1 MSFLQLIL
9 KNLLRRRS
17 RSLLTLAGIAI
28 GIAAVVSLSG
38 IAAGFEQSW
47 ANVYKARGTDL
58 VVTKSIA
65 RSTMP
70 GPFPFSLKSELQKL
84 PHVREV
90 GGLLSDVFSVED
102 SPTVLVI
109 GWEPQTS
116 LWKHVT
122 LTEGRWPDDA
132 ARDTVAIGTLNAEML
147 RKKIGDKIQI
157 ETREFTVSGIF
168 RSQALAESGA
178 IVMPLPAMQA
188 LTEKEGMVNFFDI
201 WLQPRTTSAETEAL
215 RDSIK
220 AKFKDLTAF
229 DPGSVSESNL
239 AMQIAKAMT
248 WSVSS
253 IALVIGAIGV
263 MNTILMSVFERLHE
277 IGILLAIGWRR
288 GRIMAMILSES
299 LLLGFV
305 GGIAGC
311 GLGVAAARL
320 LERSPWVQG
329 KLEAALDPRL
339 FAISLLIALA
349 LGGLGGLYPAWIGAR
364 MSPAR
369 ALRQ

>member
-1 MSFLQLIL
+1 MTFLQLIL

-17 RSLLTLAGIAI
+17 RSLLTLAGIAV

-38 IAAGFEQSW
+38 IASGFEQSW
-47 ANVYKARGTDL
+47 SNVYKARGTDL

-70 GPFPFSLKSELQKL
+70 GPFPFTLKAELQKM

-109 GWEPQTS
+109 GWEPKTS
-116 LWKHVT
+116 LWNHVT
-122 LTEGRWPDDA
+122 LESGRWPDDSSK
-132 ARDTVAIGTLNAEML
+132 DTVALGTLSAEML
-147 RKKIGDKIQI
+147 GKKIGDKVQI
-157 ETREFTVSGIF
+157 ETREFTVSAIF
-168 RSQALAESGA
+168 RSAALAESGA
-178 IVMPLPAMQA
+178 IVMPLAAMQS

-201 WLQPRTTSAETEAL
+201 WLEPHTSPEETEAL
-215 RDSIK
+215 RSSIK

-229 DPGSVSESNL
+229 NPGAVSESNL

-248 WSVSS
+248 WAVSS
-253 IALVIGAIGV
+253 IALVVGAIGV

-288 GRIMAMILSES
+288 WRIMQMILAES
-299 LLLGFV
+299 LLLGLV
-305 GGIAGC
+305 GGVAGC
-311 GLGVAAARL
+311 GLGVATARL

-329 KLEAALDPRL
+329 KLEAALDLRL
-339 FAISLLIALA
+339 LGLALLIALA
-349 LGGLGGLYPAWIGAR
+349 LGGIGGLYPAWIGSR